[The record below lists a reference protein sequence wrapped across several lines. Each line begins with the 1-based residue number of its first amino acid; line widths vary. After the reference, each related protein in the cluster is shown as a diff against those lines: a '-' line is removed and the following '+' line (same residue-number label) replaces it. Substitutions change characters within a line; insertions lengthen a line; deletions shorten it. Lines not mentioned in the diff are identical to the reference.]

1 MFQPLTHATI
11 SRLRAGALV
20 AAIAALAHAAP
31 AAAQE
36 PATELSADDATEILE
51 TAAATV
57 APAHAPK
64 DAEPALDATLAL
76 HDLAAAYPELEQG
89 ERREA
94 KALLARPTD
103 GGADPV
109 HDGYP
114 PAAPIASA
122 ESEHFCVFWVNS
134 ASFGDAPSLDDPDA
148 DAVPDYVELLLE
160 IAERSYGVEVA
171 PGPLGWEPPKRDL
184 TGCGANPGTR
194 SDIYLKQLGNRGL
207 FGYQSV
213 DPGQGRADSQ
223 YGYMVL
229 DDDYARSEYGY
240 EDPAIPAGVTF
251 AHEFNHLLQAN
262 YDVFQDLWMKESTAT
277 WAEEKVFP
285 DADDYVRYLP
295 YFARFPG
302 EPITATFPPDV
313 TKSLRIY
320 GTAVWNHWLDGG
332 GGGYGLDAI
341 RRAWEVSDITNPTDF
356 ALSAYDRTIERDGGK
371 GFSREFVAFAAAT
384 AEWRSGF
391 GRFPDR
397 ASYPDVSR
405 KGSLAKD
412 GRQRF
417 KLDHTAYRLL
427 TVRPRGGK
435 LKLRVHVDRGVRAGL
450 ALVARDGDALSGKV
464 TWRLRFLDKGGRDS
478 VTLAKPRRFERI
490 TAVLVNADDRVN
502 GFAGGDWVYSRDRVR
517 FTARLSG

>member
-31 AAAQE
+31 GGGPGARNRAV
-36 PATELSADDATEILE
+36 SADDATEILE

-57 APAHAPK
+57 APAHAPN
-64 DAEPALDATLAL
+64 
-76 HDLAAAYPELEQG
+76 G
-89 ERREA
+89 RRA
-94 KALLARPTD
+94 GARRDARPPRP
-103 GGADPV
+103 GRRLPGARTGRAPARRRPCSRGRPTAPATRCD
-109 HDGYP
+109 DGYP

-160 IAERSYGVEVA
+160 IAECSYGVEVA

-213 DPGQGRADSQ
+213 DPGQGRARSQ

-240 EDPAIPAGVTF
+240 DDPAIPASVTF

-262 YDVFQDLWMKESTAT
+262 YDIFQDLWMNESTAT
-277 WAEEKVFP
+277 WAEEKVYP
-285 DADDYVRYLP
+285 DADDYVGYAAVLRQVPGRADHRDLP
-295 YFARFPG
+295 PGCHQVLADLRRRRLEPLARRRRRRLRLGRHPPCLG
-302 EPITATFPPDV
+302 ALRRHQSARLRARPPTTARSSETGARASAAS
-313 TKSLRIY
+313 SL
-320 GTAVWNHWLDGG
+320 
-332 GGGYGLDAI
+332 
-341 RRAWEVSDITNPTDF
+341 
-356 ALSAYDRTIERDGGK
+356 
-371 GFSREFVAFAAAT
+371 AFAAAT

-391 GRFPDR
+391 GGFPDR
-397 ASYPDVSR
+397 RRVS
-405 KGSLAKD
+405 GCQPQGLVGE
-412 GRQRF
+412 GRQAAASSS
-417 KLDHTAYRLL
+417 TTPPIAC
-427 TVRPRGGK
+427 
-435 LKLRVHVDRGVRAGL
+435 
-450 ALVARDGDALSGKV
+450 
-464 TWRLRFLDKGGRDS
+464 
-478 VTLAKPRRFERI
+478 
-490 TAVLVNADDRVN
+490 
-502 GFAGGDWVYSRDRVR
+502 
-517 FTARLSG
+517 